1 LAQRLKSILLSTGF
15 IVVAAFVFR
24 MAYCWYI
31 LGIREIAIPDKHP
44 FGAETGAIAASI
56 AAGRGFSS
64 PVLGLASGPTAWLV
78 PIYPYLLAGIFKLF
92 GIFTFKSSVMIRF
105 LDMAFSA
112 FVCWPVYAIGKK
124 VFGTTVGAASA
135 WLWALLPAGIYYSV
149 IWVWDTALA
158 ALCMTL
164 LFAATLHIRG
174 RSRLSWWLGYGAL
187 WAFSAMVNPSVL
199 SLLPFLALWALW
211 PLRKEWHRAA
221 QLALASAVIF
231 LAGIT
236 PWTVRNYVVFHKLVP
251 LRSNFGLELWLG
263 NSPEVP
269 DTWAGFLHPTND
281 RAEAAKYLR
290 MTEIPYMEEKQSE
303 AFAFMRSHPL
313 DTTRFFFRR
322 FEDNW
327 IGSWDAPADEWR
339 YLHLADKLALVW
351 NCLFSLLALAGTLL
365 VNRAKNEAAFPF
377 TVALLVFPLLFYAT
391 HTDERYRQPIDP
403 IMCLLAVF
411 AVDYVLGYLTRR
423 ASSLHRA
430 AQSAPG
436 MG

>member
-1 LAQRLKSILLSTGF
+1 LI
-15 IVVAAFVFR
+15 
-24 MAYCWYI
+24 
-31 LGIREIAIPDKHP
+31 
-44 FGAETGAIAASI
+44 
-56 AAGRGFSS
+56 
-64 PVLGLASGPTAWLV
+64 
-78 PIYPYLLAGIFKLF
+78 
-92 GIFTFKSSVMIRF
+92 
-105 LDMAFSA
+105 
-112 FVCWPVYAIGKK
+112 
-124 VFGTTVGAASA
+124 
-135 WLWALLPAGIYYSV
+135 
-149 IWVWDTALA
+149 
-158 ALCMTL
+158 
-164 LFAATLHIRG
+164 
-174 RSRLSWWLGYGAL
+174 
-187 WAFSAMVNPSVL
+187 
-199 SLLPFLALWALW
+199 
-211 PLRKEWHRAA
+211 
-221 QLALASAVIF
+221 
-231 LAGIT
+231 
-236 PWTVRNYVVFHKLVP
+236 P

-281 RAEAAKYLR
+281 REEAAKYLR

-327 IGSWDAPADEWR
+327 IGAWDAPADEWR
-339 YLHLADKLALVW
+339 YLHLVDKLALIW

-411 AVDYVLGYLTRR
+411 AVDYVLAHLTKRAR

-436 MG
+436 LG